1 MDPTAPSVLMPLL
14 TMNYPFK
21 GRGLDI
27 QVVIVRT
34 VTLSGVGGNANS
46 RVYAITPCTLTISIT
61 PRPLIPQLYAITPYT
76 LTISITPTP
85 LSPSVRYHSL
95 HPDYI
100 HCRLKELGKQY
111 ELRILLVYVDTTESH
126 HALQELTKMAL
137 LADLTLILAWSP
149 EEAARYLETYKA
161 YENKPPDLIM
171 ERTDS
176 DFSSRVID
184 SLTTV
189 KKVNKTDAATLLNNF
204 KTMEKLVQASKEEL
218 TMCPGLGPQKA
229 QRLYD
234 LFHEPFLRTK
244 KKSKTDL

>member
-1 MDPTAPSVLMPLL
+1 MKHVRNVPWELGDIAPDFEL
-14 TMNYPFK
+14 
-21 GRGLDI
+21 G
-27 QVVIVRT
+27 RT
-34 VTLSGVGGNANS
+34 VCALF
-46 RVYAITPCTLTISIT
+46 L
-61 PRPLIPQLYAITPYT
+61 
-76 LTISITPTP
+76 
-85 LSPSVRYHSL
+85 SVRYHSL